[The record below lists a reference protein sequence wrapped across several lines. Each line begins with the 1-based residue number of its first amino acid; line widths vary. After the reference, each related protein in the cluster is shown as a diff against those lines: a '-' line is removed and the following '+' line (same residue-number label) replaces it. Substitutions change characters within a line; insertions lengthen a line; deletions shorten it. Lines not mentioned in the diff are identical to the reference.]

1 MVLLDRKRDVDSQ
14 TSTTAEHEESWEEVD
29 QQHQPQQQT
38 DFENRKLSEDGGYSS
53 GDMNSG
59 SDPLSYYQVDEP
71 SVGPPTPPSEIPT
84 PAGRF
89 QPQYIEGFI
98 NQKGD
103 NITASGIGGR
113 RLQRQYDFEGGPP
126 YAEILTQQQPLL
138 IHQLSREEARQF
150 FEAQQ
155 QQQQQQ
161 TQLHDQQMQLQQQ
174 QTQLQL
180 QTQLQEQQQQLQ
192 QQMQPLQTL
201 QAPPPPS
208 PSTSPSYPLSPYFV
222 FLNPAFQ
229 ESALQGRPV
238 FSLEGSTPYGEVFTI
253 PSGANNNGGLFYGQ
267 PTADSPALTDKSAG
281 GGQQDDHLSANDQSD
296 GGSAPGLPII
306 NLMESEG
313 DHVMPQINNFMEDTD
328 HPDYASPSG
337 HEGVNNLMEDDRQH
351 NNDDLQG
358 RRYLMKRAALPGL
371 FGGGGRYGYRGHRH
385 HHHHGHGHGHG
396 HGFRFPYFG

>member
-1 MVLLDRKRDVDSQ
+1 VLLLDRKRDVDAQ
-14 TSTTAEHEESWEEVD
+14 TSTTAEHEESWE
-29 QQHQPQQQT
+29 HQQQT
-38 DFENRKLSEDGGYSS
+38 DFENRQLSKDGGYSS
-53 GDMNSG
+53 GEQAEDAMNSG
-59 SDPLSYYQVDEP
+59 SDPVSYYQVDEP

-89 QPQYIEGFI
+89 QRQYIEEA
-98 NQKGD
+98 D

-113 RLQRQYDFEGGPP
+113 RLQRQYDFEGGPF
-126 YAEILTQQQPLL
+126 AEILTQQQPPLL

-150 FEAQQ
+150 FEAQLQ
-155 QQQQQQ
+155 QEQQQQ
-161 TQLHDQQMQLQQQ
+161 TQLHDQQ
-174 QTQLQL
+174 TQMQL
-180 QTQLQEQQQQLQ
+180 QTQLHEQQTQLQQLQ

-208 PSTSPSYPLSPYFV
+208 TSSSPSYPLSPYFV

-238 FSLEGSTPYGEVFTI
+238 FSLEGSTAYGRNGEIFTI
-253 PSGANNNGGLFYGQ
+253 PSGANNGFYSQ
-267 PTADSPALTDKSAG
+267 PTADSPVLTDKSAG
-281 GGQQDDHLSANDQSD
+281 GGQQDDHLPTNDQSD
-296 GGSAPGLPII
+296 GSAPGLPIVS
-306 NLMESEG
+306 LMESEDG

-328 HPDYASPSG
+328 HPDYASLSG
-337 HEGVNNLMEDDRQH
+337 HEVNNLMENDDRQH
-351 NNDDLQG
+351 SNDALEG

-385 HHHHGHGHGHG
+385 HHHGHGHGHG

>member
-1 MVLLDRKRDVDSQ
+1 
-14 TSTTAEHEESWEEVD
+14 
-29 QQHQPQQQT
+29 
-38 DFENRKLSEDGGYSS
+38 
-53 GDMNSG
+53 MNSG
-59 SDPLSYYQVDEP
+59 SDPVSYYQVDEP

-89 QPQYIEGFI
+89 QRQYIEEA
-98 NQKGD
+98 D

-113 RLQRQYDFEGGPP
+113 RLQRQYDFEGGPF
-126 YAEILTQQQPLL
+126 AEILTQQQPPLL

-150 FEAQQ
+150 FEAQLQ
-155 QQQQQQ
+155 QEQQQQ
-161 TQLHDQQMQLQQQ
+161 TQLHDQQ
-174 QTQLQL
+174 TQMQL
-180 QTQLQEQQQQLQ
+180 QTQLHEQQTQLQQLQ

-208 PSTSPSYPLSPYFV
+208 TSSSPSYPLSPYFV

-238 FSLEGSTPYGEVFTI
+238 FSLEGSTAYGRNGEIFTI
-253 PSGANNNGGLFYGQ
+253 PSGANNGFYSQ
-267 PTADSPALTDKSAG
+267 PTADSPVLTDKSAG
-281 GGQQDDHLSANDQSD
+281 GGQQDDHLPTNDQSD
-296 GGSAPGLPII
+296 GSAPGLPIVS
-306 NLMESEG
+306 LMESEDG

-328 HPDYASPSG
+328 HPDYASLSG
-337 HEGVNNLMEDDRQH
+337 HEVNNLMENDDRQH
-351 NNDDLQG
+351 SNDALEG

-385 HHHHGHGHGHG
+385 HHHGHGHGHG

>member
-1 MVLLDRKRDVDSQ
+1 
-14 TSTTAEHEESWEEVD
+14 
-29 QQHQPQQQT
+29 
-38 DFENRKLSEDGGYSS
+38 
-53 GDMNSG
+53 MNSSSE

-89 QPQYIEGFI
+89 QRQYIEDA
-98 NQKGD
+98 D

-113 RLQRQYDFEGGPP
+113 RLQRQYDFEGGP
-126 YAEILTQQQPLL
+126 YAEILTQNHQQPLL

-150 FEAQQ
+150 FEAQMQ

-161 TQLHDQQMQLQQQ
+161 TQLHDQQMQM
-174 QTQLQL
+174 QL
-180 QTQLQEQQQQLQ
+180 QTQLHEQQTQLHEQQTQLQQLQ

-201 QAPPPPS
+201 QAPPPPLLPS
-208 PSTSPSYPLSPYFV
+208 PSSSPSYPLSPYFV

-238 FSLEGSTPYGEVFTI
+238 FSLEGSTAYGRNGEVFTI
-253 PSGANNNGGLFYGQ
+253 PSGANNNGLFYGQ
-267 PTADSPALTDKSAG
+267 PTADSPVLTDKSAG
-281 GGQQDDHLSANDQSD
+281 GGQQDDHLSTNDQSD
-296 GGSAPGLPII
+296 GSSAPGLPII
-306 NLMESEG
+306 SLMESEG

-328 HPDYASPSG
+328 HPDYASSSAG
-337 HEGVNNLMEDDRQH
+337 HEVNNLMEDNDRQD
-351 NNDDLQG
+351 NNDALEG

-371 FGGGGRYGYRGHRH
+371 FGGAGRYGYRGHR